1 MDKEMMDK
9 INEILG
15 KANGRREL
23 KMDEADQISGGWR
36 EDQMT
41 GEEAKIWD
49 GLLKEWHDLMGGSE
63 DALRMIAEKIAAFG
77 KQMKEKYDK

>member
-23 KMDEADQISGGWR
+23 KMDEADQISGG
-36 EDQMT
+36 
-41 GEEAKIWD
+41 
-49 GLLKEWHDLMGGSE
+49 
-63 DALRMIAEKIAAFG
+63 
-77 KQMKEKYDK
+77 